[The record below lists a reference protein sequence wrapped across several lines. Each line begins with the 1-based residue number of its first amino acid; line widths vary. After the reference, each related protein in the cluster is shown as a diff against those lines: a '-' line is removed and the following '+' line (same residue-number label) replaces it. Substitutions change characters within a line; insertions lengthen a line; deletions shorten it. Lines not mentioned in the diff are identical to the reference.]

1 MKKMNKLYPLLIT
14 GLLILQGCG
23 GSSGGFTQTGVKP
36 VGEEDPHVL
45 VHVTNNDPELFNAA
59 NVIADFE
66 NIPFMKDPKNGWVLT
81 GVFQEFSDWRGVTT
95 RAAAARVGGAAVS
108 TCEIGG
114 KDCDSNV
121 GSILTP
127 AFKVTSNYINFLM
140 TGGNTA
146 VGVQVRLAGTETVL
160 LSYQPNSCGRP
171 HITDNDDWFH
181 FDVRALK
188 NQNVQLYI
196 FDNEAAGCGFV
207 SFDHFYQSGSAI
219 GAEADSAGEPISGD
233 GVSLPEDGISNI
245 VGTFD
250 DAIKMATST
259 EFGGEGWITS
269 GVFSNPVTSDSWRG
283 ASVSS
288 AAAKVGEGSLSS
300 CSTLAGGCNST
311 TGTLT
316 SPAFKVITDY
326 IYLLA
331 AGGSET
337 NQDVGV
343 KILNASTGETLVSFT
358 PKTCA
363 NKFITSDADWSKF
376 DVSAIK
382 GQMVKVQVFDNS
394 TAECGFIAVDHIYQ
408 SNNATFTNSSGA
420 KIIPTPAGVASIPLE
435 FQTKNVTAPAEA
447 FVADSIISNF
457 DSPAQMLTSLG
468 WFATGDFQS
477 PADENAWRGT
487 TAGANSAQV
496 GAAAISTCEMNG
508 NAKGCD
514 ASVGSLVS
522 PLTKVKNQYLNFL
535 MGGGNGTNPV
545 GLRILDSIGNIIH
558 TTLASSCGPAFI
570 DGNDDWTSID
580 WSAIKNAKVRI
591 QFFDEESSGCGFLSF
606 DHLYQAD
613 AKPVDSVI
621 DGGTI
626 APTDAQLKT
635 ISFNTSLPYADSA
648 DFVVGDFDDALEMLA
663 SGWVATG
670 AFADPADAD
679 AWVGTTRFDVAAR
692 VGKRAVST
700 CEINGNRDGCDA
712 PTGTL
717 TSPIIQVSADHP
729 FLEFMM
735 AGGNGSTVGLRVLK
749 AADNTELAS
758 FKPNTCGPS
767 HIDGDDDWH
776 EIDLSA
782 YAGQSVK
789 VEVFDN
795 ESAGCG
801 FVSFDHIHFSAK
813 RVIDPVYV
821 KYPPSQAVTGV
832 TLAADGFDQV
842 IGNFDDAFATI
853 SSGWVATGD
862 FANPAA
868 ANSWVGVAKNVRVGS
883 GAVSTCEINGNDK
896 SCDASVGTLTSPSF
910 VVDAA
915 RPFLNILMS
924 GGNDAGNNNVGFKVL
939 DSSNTTL
946 SSYTPHSCGAA
957 AIAGDQHWVSVDLTA
972 QVGASVH
979 IEIFDNESSG
989 CGFISF
995 DHLYMGSSKAQL
1007 P

>member
-14 GLLILQGCG
+14 SLLTLQGCG

-36 VGEEDPHVL
+36 VGEGDPNVL
-45 VHVTNNDPELFNAA
+45 VNVTNSDPAMFESA
-59 NVIADFE
+59 NIIADFE
-66 NIPFMKDPKNGWVLT
+66 NVPYMKDTKNGWVLT
-81 GVFQEFSDWRGVTT
+81 GIFQEVADWRGVTT
-95 RAAAARVGGAAVS
+95 RAASARVGAAAVS

-114 KDCDSNV
+114 KDCDSNI

-140 TGGNTA
+140 TGGATA

-160 LSYQPNSCGRP
+160 LSYQPNSCGKP
-171 HITDNDDWFH
+171 HITNNDDWVH

-196 FDNEAAGCGFV
+196 FDKEAGGCGFI
-207 SFDHFYQSGSAI
+207 SFDHFYQSGSAT
-219 GAEADSAGEPISGD
+219 GSLAASAGEPISGD

-250 DAIKMATST
+250 DAVKTATSI
-259 EFGGEGWITS
+259 EFGGEGWSAT
-269 GVFSNPVTSDSWRG
+269 GTFSNPVSPGSWRG
-283 ASVSS
+283 ASVST
-288 AAAKVGEGSLSS
+288 AAAKVGDGAFSS
-300 CSTLAGGCNST
+300 CSTLAGGCNSV
-311 TGTLT
+311 TGTVT
-316 SPAFKVITDY
+316 SPAFKVITDF

-331 AGGSET
+331 AGGSST
-337 NQDVGV
+337 NSDVGV

-358 PKTCA
+358 PGTCA
-363 NKFITSDADWSKF
+363 NKFINSDADWSKF

-382 GQMVKVQVFDNS
+382 GQTVKVQVFDNS

-408 SNNATFTNSSGA
+408 SNNATFNDAHGN
-420 KIIPTPAGVASIPLE
+420 KVIPKAAGVANIPLE

-447 FVADSIISNF
+447 FVKDFVIGNF
-457 DSPAQMLTSLG
+457 DSPTAILTSGG
-468 WFATGDFQS
+468 WSATGDFVFPS
-477 PADENAWRGT
+477 DENAWRGT

-545 GLRILDSIGNIIH
+545 GLRVLDSVGNIIH
-558 TTLASSCGPAFI
+558 TTLAASCGPAFI
-570 DGNDDWTSID
+570 SGNDDWTSID
-580 WSAIKNAKVRI
+580 WSAIKNAKVKI

-613 AKPVDSVI
+613 SKPTDSVI
-621 DGGTI
+621 DGGII

-635 ISFNTSLPYADSA
+635 IGFNTSLPYADSA
-648 DFVVGDFDDALEMLA
+648 DFVVGDFDDALSMLTN
-663 SGWVATG
+663 GWTATG
-670 AFADPADAD
+670 SFANPADAG
-679 AWVGTTRFDVAAR
+679 AWVGTTRFDAAAR
-692 VGKRAVST
+692 IGKRAVST
-700 CEINGNRDGCDA
+700 CEMNGNRDGCDA

-717 TSPIIQVSADHP
+717 TSPVIQVSADHP

-735 AGGNGSTVGLRVLK
+735 AGGNGSTVGLRVLS
-749 AADNTELAS
+749 AVDNTELAS

-776 EIDLSA
+776 VIDLSS

-795 ESAGCG
+795 EPGGCG

-813 RVIDPVYV
+813 RAIDPTYV

-832 TLAADGFDQV
+832 TLPANGFDQV
-842 IGNFDDAFATI
+842 IGGFDDAFATI
-853 SSGWVATGD
+853 SSGWIATGD
-862 FANPAA
+862 FANPVAT
-868 ANSWVGVAKNVRVGS
+868 NSWVGVAKNVRVGN
-883 GAVSTCEINGNDK
+883 GAVSTCEMNGNSK
-896 SCDASVGTLTSPSF
+896 GCDGSVGTLTSPTF
-910 VVDAA
+910 VVDAT

-924 GGNDAGNNNVGFKVL
+924 GGSGSNQVGFRVL
-939 DSSNTTL
+939 DQSKAEIFRF
-946 SSYTPHSCGAA
+946 TPNSCGSAS
-957 AIAGDQHWVSVDLTA
+957 IQGDQHWVSADLTA
-972 QVGASVH
+972 SIGKTLTV
-979 IEIFDNESSG
+979 EIFDNESAG
-989 CGFISF
+989 CGFVSF